1 MTREEFKKIIDI
13 CSNQEEVRNA
23 VKKNHNNN
31 LWWPLEVEDYRKRL
45 LIAGLSTRIS
55 YNMIDSYR
63 KVINDLNS
71 YTYDEIKNMTE
82 DEIINIIKGLG
93 LSNTR
98 YKYLSSMINF
108 IEKYDNEI
116 KTLSNDELIKL
127 IADNVNGA
135 SYKVAQCCVLYV
147 RGYYSGIMPV
157 DSGMKDVELPCLGFE
172 QYKNALGHDILR
184 KELEALVKDNNME
197 EIIKQ
202 NGYEELKVENYDN
215 ATWFCHLVLIYYKRY
230 FCNKHNPEICPLRDL
245 VEVKCKCKR

>member
-1 MTREEFKKIIDI
+1 MTKEEFKKIIDI
-13 CSNQEEVRNA
+13 CSNQEEVREA

-31 LWWPLEVEDYRKRL
+31 LWWPLDVDDYRKRL

-63 KVINDLNS
+63 KVINDLNKYS
-71 YTYDEIKNMTE
+71 YEEIRNMSE
-82 DEIINIIKGLG
+82 SEIIDVIKGLG

-98 YKYLSSMINF
+98 YKYLSSMIDF

-184 KELEALVKDNNME
+184 KELEELVKGNNME

-202 NGYEELKVENYDN
+202 NGYEDLEVKDYNN
-215 ATWFCHLVLIYYKRY
+215 ATGFCLLVLIYYKRY
-230 FCNKHNPEICPLRDL
+230 FCNKHNPENCLLKNHVPI
-245 VEVKCKCKR
+245 KCKCKK

>member
-45 LIAGLSTRIS
+45 LIAGLSTRVS

-98 YKYLSSMINF
+98 YKYLSSMIDF
-108 IEKYDNEI
+108 IEKYDSEI

-127 IADNVNGA
+127 IANNVSGA
-135 SYKVAQCCVLYV
+135 SYKVAQCCILYI

-215 ATWFCHLVLIYYKRY
+215 ATWFCHLALIYYKRY
-230 FCNKHNPEICPLRDL
+230 FCNKHNPEKCPLRDH
-245 VEVKCKCKR
+245 VEVKCKCRK

>member
-1 MTREEFKKIIDI
+1 MTKEEFKKIIDI

-71 YTYDEIKNMTE
+71 YSYDEIKNMTE

-93 LSNTR
+93 LSNSR
-98 YKYLSSMINF
+98 YKYLSSMVDF

-127 IADNVNGA
+127 IADNVSGA
-135 SYKVAQCCVLYV
+135 SYKVAQCCVLYI
-147 RGYYSGIMPV
+147 RGYYSGVMPV

-172 QYKNALGHDILR
+172 QHKNVLGHDILR
-184 KELEALVKDNNME
+184 KELETIAKDNNMG

-230 FCNKHNPEICPLRDL
+230 FCNKHNPEICPLRDY
-245 VEVKCKCKR
+245 VEVKCKCRK